1 MTHHLYYPST
11 TQQRALAYAPK
22 PFAALSFISCLF
34 GMYYLLVRHPEKR
47 ERLYHRIMLAT
58 FICFLPLS
66 LAIFIG
72 TWAMP
77 SEGVPWAI
85 GESGT
90 SVTCTIQGFIYIIFF
105 LAFPFYY
112 ASLSVYAYLAL
123 KNNFQEEKYVWIEKW
138 IHMGAYALPLAVGIA
153 GLVKGWFHS
162 ALAFC
167 RNDLHVTCD
176 FDEDPDCQSK
186 HAISTVSA
194 FVVIVG
200 IELSI
205 GTLTIIVLLC
215 TFEKIQRK
223 HDAAVG
229 VTRMVESLRRARY
242 KAVAWQT
249 GLYLLSFW
257 FGYAPKIADRL
268 IRITTGRISYDLNIV
283 SNCVFAFQGFT
294 IMAIYFVLQQQ
305 SHREHVQVLP
315 APAIS
320 PRHHQTVSKI
330 RENAAKPRRQSS
342 TLGNSVRYSFHI
354 FDGAPAEDSP
364 FRQYFE
370 DSTQRDLSETESI
383 SERAESEHT
392 TDIEESLLGADEYNN
407 NLS

>member
-1 MTHHLYYPST
+1 MVERFIVFAST
-11 TQQRALAYAPK
+11 DVAL
-22 PFAALSFISCLF
+22 I
-34 GMYYLLVRHPEKR
+34 
-47 ERLYHRIMLAT
+47 T
-58 FICFLPLS
+58 
-66 LAIFIG
+66 
-72 TWAMP
+72 
-77 SEGVPWAI
+77 
-85 GESGT
+85 
-90 SVTCTIQGFIYIIFF
+90 FIYI
-105 LAFPFYY
+105 LD
-112 ASLSVYAYLAL
+112 LAL

-138 IHMGAYALPLAVGIA
+138 IHMGAYALPLAVGIS
-153 GLVKGWFHS
+153 GLVKGWYHP

-268 IRITTGRISYDLNIV
+268 IRITTGRINYNLNIV
-283 SNCVFAFQGFT
+283 SDCVFAFQGFT

-320 PRHHQTVSKI
+320 PGHHQTVSKI
-330 RENAAKPRRQSS
+330 RENAAKPRRRQSS
-342 TLGNSVRYSFHI
+342 ILGSSVRYSFHI

-370 DSTQRDLSETESI
+370 DSTQRDSSMTESI

-392 TDIEESLLGADEYNN
+392 TDIEESLLGADEYNG